1 MKPTIVTSE
10 EVHTASGEGYVRI
23 PIRDSSTAMRA
34 SLHMILKHTA
44 DMFLTITDIIAEK
57 YQIDAD
63 EMVKAVQEHPKY
75 KEMYVNPMLEDL
87 GYVGA
92 AATAAQTEPAV
103 SAVSEQTTVETTQ
116 EKPKKKW
123 SEEAKKAAAE
133 KRAAKKAGAGTEAE
147 VTEVKEEVPAALAN
161 APPRTFKIKPKVK
174 KVEVA
179 E

>member
-1 MKPTIVTSE
+1 MQPTIVSSE

-75 KEMYVNPMLEDL
+75 KEMYVNPILEDL
-87 GYVGA
+87 GYVGSVAGA
-92 AATAAQTEPAV
+92 AETEAQAPPEAI
-103 SAVSEQTTVETTQ
+103 Q

-133 KRAAKKAGAGTEAE
+133 KRAAKKAVEAVATEE
-147 VTEVKEEVPAALAN
+147 QPSV

-174 KVEVA
+174 KVESV